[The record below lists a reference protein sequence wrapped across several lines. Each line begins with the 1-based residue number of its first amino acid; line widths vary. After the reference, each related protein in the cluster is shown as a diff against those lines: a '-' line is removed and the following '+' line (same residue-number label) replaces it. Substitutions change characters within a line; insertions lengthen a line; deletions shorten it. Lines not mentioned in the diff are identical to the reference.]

1 MNTSINSKVI
11 KRRQSFDF
19 IFSASRCT
27 TTMIDRV
34 SPCWT
39 RNVIT
44 GHTSNNGNPANG
56 SSNNSSSASNI
67 SSVSGGGG
75 GHHNGIGQQQMV
87 NNTSS
92 PGSSSVLTMESID
105 SLEGFETPTESG
117 FIASRPCMAE
127 IMGSVPVVPS
137 GGGSSVPGN
146 GGGSVCMNGGSASS
160 VGQLSPSTGAH
171 LTPLTMNQSTLA
183 MAAMHPHMSP
193 SHQDT
198 STPPLYCNNPS
209 GPQLSSGPNS
219 SNISPSMYM
228 C

>member
-1 MNTSINSKVI
+1 
-11 KRRQSFDF
+11 
-19 IFSASRCT
+19 
-27 TTMIDRV
+27 MIDRV

-44 GHTSNNGNPANG
+44 GHTSSNGNPVNG
-56 SSNNSSSASNI
+56 SNNSIASNL
-67 SSVSGGGG
+67 SAG

-105 SLEGFETPTESG
+105 SLEGFETATESG

-127 IMGSVPVVPS
+127 IMSSVPVGNT
-137 GGGSSVPGN
+137 GGNPVPGP
-146 GGGSVCMNGGSASS
+146 GCMNGGNPAS
-160 VGQLSPSTGAH
+160 VGQLSPSTGGH

-183 MAAMHPHMSP
+183 LSAMHPHMSP
-193 SHQDT
+193 SHQDP

-209 GPQLSSGPNS
+209 GPPLSSGPNP
-219 SNISPSMYM
+219 SNISPSM
-228 C
+228 CLHKT